1 MSEILCRWINSD
13 LKLSKS
19 VDPKTISADFA
30 NGYLIGEMLHKYQLQ
45 DDFDQFSKGRTANTK
60 LNNYSRI
67 EPTLQLLG
75 VPFDAGFA
83 QALMQEVPGAATRLL
98 YQLYVLLEKK
108 RRAGLTGAI
117 METMQPAA
125 TARLHRMEREV
136 YNERLRTV
144 VKREA
149 DKQLQKISQRY
160 EFRGHEML
168 RRSTRAQREK
178 QQEMQKVDRD
188 MHLKE
193 IEERRLARRKQQE
206 IMVQLQ
212 NTAAQTPTAPTKQ
225 SLRPPER
232 QWRQNRK
239 QKEAQDVRREIARFE
254 RNLKKQLPVESL
266 SSSVPYGFPSEGLWP
281 EEVALTSSE
290 YVLKIR
296 QRLERDAAAREQREK
311 RRRQALVKQLQ
322 AHEEQQE
329 AIRDAQL
336 VARLTRHTKQ
346 ERRVV
351 VQLMQIHQQKEVL
364 RQNRIFR
371 EKQYQE
377 QRLRGFQEA
386 LDQEAALAQ
395 QARLDHA
402 DELCREKEMHDRIAA
417 ERVQARRKKH
427 FDACQDVLGQ
437 MVDLATRVGEFR
449 LLTGNRI
456 PAKLIREWK
465 ELFFHAMPLYEGGA
479 VETPASEPT
488 QEQARETEQL
498 EILNNQDY
506 DEYTSMMGEW
516 VWPGE
521 GGGKEPPPNNCILAH
536 VVTRLKAIVESPMSA
551 SPPSFVLGFTL
562 KACVLGKPFAGK
574 TTCLARINQT
584 HGIHILSVGI
594 LVQEALE
601 AFRTGEVVL
610 GTVLEEL
617 ETFVGCALGVK
628 HPDTFSSQYQP
639 PESRVSSSED
649 CEEVEQDHGKGQDVS
664 GSIESDL
671 LSHHFQQHP
680 TQKKEP
686 KPKLS
691 VRAQQG
697 GAAEKI
703 LRKGKAVPDELLVE
717 IIVEAIRRVPSESG
731 WILDGFPVHL
741 NQAKL
746 LEKAL
751 CGFNPDDGS
760 KKQRNREPNLAV
772 DPNALKETPPPPPVL
787 DVVLLLDV
795 PDDVVLDRAAK
806 QALEQ
811 GGSGPAEEESGTEA
825 DPAAEEEASV
835 KPQRSE
841 KAAPLKPKGLGMSQ
855 VQHRV
860 TAFHGN
866 WPKLEK
872 WYSRRQDILVRVNA
886 EEEPDVVFRKVE
898 SILYQ
903 TMLQQA
909 DGGRQAEA
917 ATAASAPEHPYDRG
931 TGTTELPANPPADVA
946 YVDEPL
952 PKEIPEY
959 LAPHWQNVCTSYVTN
974 IKTVMQ
980 NVRAQRSLIIQ
991 HLYNIREEFIQ
1002 YLKRPDLK
1010 QEFVVQWQQ
1019 EYNSIPQ
1026 DMRFDGDTKAEIH
1039 LRLDELRERL
1049 WDICDQRREEA
1060 RREQAAIEGDS
1071 WIDDHTAMLINH
1083 FAALMQV
1090 ELDRFQDTILLLR
1103 DYYSGMLGQIHPET
1117 VMQFS
1122 HVPMLDV
1129 IEDKGDVQTE
1139 KDGEEKRT
1147 QIIPLISRSPSSIEA
1162 DVKQKGSMDGHP
1174 SEKLLDSIWQTALT
1188 AVNSLVAIE
1197 VQSRKAVE
1205 NEETQQRMEQEH
1217 LQRESQASV
1226 TSHNIKEKKKGSR
1239 KKDVQSPVQEPSPCP
1254 PMEENE
1260 EEMRRRAV
1268 RAQIHQ
1274 EHAMAVD
1281 VEDCRARARLELI
1294 QARALSM
1301 VRDLQLQAQQTYQA
1315 MQDQLSGR
1323 FLAEMTSIDKL
1334 VELVG
1339 KHIESGSQIKYQLV
1353 LEGLDFFMDGEK
1365 RVVDPPAPPPRPPPW
1380 ELPQDSTLTILQLR
1394 ELHTQFYKVAPSG
1407 QLCAVEFSEILR
1419 WLVSLHMGSDA
1430 LPRLWK
1436 CLSEAQILNLVSVM
1450 SQDSELLDWRRFL
1463 LSAAMPWPLPTQAQL
1478 LEVLAQFR
1486 AADPQNTGF
1495 VTEESYLQTELWFP
1509 SERKSPPP
1517 DDPSEPLPYDRLAN
1531 LKKFF
1536 FALFADHTPSPP
1548 RLDYGTVLLY
1558 FAMHPDCEQGWVRAL
1573 SVVTGQPLR
1582 YRPRRAPLLKSVPY
1596 IEEASDSAHPEGE
1609 PEPASSE
1616 EGGTVTIPALLK
1628 VACHG
1633 GPRSSTHNRFCTSW
1647 KKREEYEE
1655 GFRNV
1660 YEELGFG
1667 AEDEVPFSLLSQHPT
1682 LQELM
1687 ESSVQYQ
1694 LPDMHCVLQAQLG
1707 ENESHSQ
1714 FPLS

>member
-1 MSEILCRWINSD
+1 MSEILCRWINSE
-13 LKLSKS
+13 LKLSKC
-19 VDPKTISADFA
+19 VDPKTLSADFA
-30 NGYLIGEMLHKYQLQ
+30 NGYLIGEMLYKYQLQ
-45 DDFDQFSKGRTANTK
+45 DDFDQFSKGRTANAK
-60 LNNYSRI
+60 LNNYTRI

-75 VPFDAGFA
+75 VAFDAGFA

-108 RRAGLTGAI
+108 RRVGLTGAI

-160 EFRGHEML
+160 EFRGHEMF
-168 RRSTRAQREK
+168 RRSTRVQREK

-193 IEERRLARRKQQE
+193 IEERQLTRRKE
-206 IMVQLQ
+206 HELMVQLQ

-232 QWRQNRK
+232 QWRQDRK
-239 QKEAQDVRREIARFE
+239 QKEAQDVQREIARFE
-254 RNLKKQLPVESL
+254 KNLKKQLPVESL
-266 SSSVPYGFPSEGLWP
+266 SSSEGLWP

-311 RRRQALVKQLQ
+311 RRRQALVRQLQ

-329 AIRDAQL
+329 AIRDEQL
-336 VARLTRHTKQ
+336 VARLTRQTKQ
-346 ERRVV
+346 ERRIV
-351 VQLMQIHQQKEVL
+351 VQLMQIHQQKDVL

-377 QRLRGFQEA
+377 QRLRDFQEA
-386 LDQEAALAQ
+386 LDREAALAQ
-395 QARLDHA
+395 QVRLEHT
-402 DELCREKEMHDRIAA
+402 DELRREKEMHDRIAA
-417 ERVQARRKKH
+417 ERAQARHRKH
-427 FDACQDVLGQ
+427 FDACQDILGQ

-456 PAKLIREWK
+456 PAKLMREWK
-465 ELFFHAMPLYEGGA
+465 ELFFHGMPLYEGGA
-479 VETPASEPT
+479 VENPASEPT

-516 VWPGE
+516 VWPGQ
-521 GGGKEPPPNNCILAH
+521 GGSKEPPLNNCILAH
-536 VVTRLKAIVESPMSA
+536 VVTRLQAIIESPKVA
-551 SPPSFVLGFTL
+551 TPPSFVLGFTL

-574 TTCLARINQT
+574 TTCLARISQI
-584 HGIHILSVGI
+584 HGIHILSVSI

-610 GTVLEEL
+610 GTLLEEV
-617 ETFVGCALGVK
+617 E
-628 HPDTFSSQYQP
+628 YQP

-649 CEEVEQDHGKGQDVS
+649 CEEVKNEHGKGQDVTE
-664 GSIESDL
+664 SIESGL
-671 LSHHFQQHP
+671 LSHHSQQHL

-686 KPKLS
+686 KSKLS

-697 GAAEKI
+697 AAAEKI
-703 LRKGKAVPDELLVE
+703 LRKGKAIPDELLVE
-717 IIVEAIRRVPSESG
+717 IIVEAIRRVPSELG

-772 DPNALKETPPPPPVL
+772 DPNTLKEAPPPPPVP

-795 PDDVVLDRAAK
+795 PDDLVLDRAAK
-806 QALEQ
+806 QAFEQ
-811 GGSGPAEEESGTEA
+811 GGSGPAKEESGTEA
-825 DPAAEEEASV
+825 APVAEEEASA
-835 KPQRSE
+835 KPQNSE
-841 KAAPLKPKGLGMSQ
+841 KAAALKPKGLDMSQ
-855 VQHRV
+855 VQRRL

-886 EEEPDVVFRKVE
+886 EEELDVVFKEVE
-898 SILYQ
+898 SILYK

-909 DGGRQAEA
+909 DGAGSQAEDV
-917 ATAASAPEHPYDRG
+917 TAASAPEDPHDRG

-980 NVRAQRSLIIQ
+980 NVRAQRSQIIQ
-991 HLYNIREEFIQ
+991 HLFNIREEFKQ

-1010 QEFVVQWQQ
+1010 QEFVVQWQR
-1019 EYNSIPQ
+1019 EYNNIPR
-1026 DMRFDGDTKAEIH
+1026 DMRSDGETKAEIH
-1039 LRLDELRERL
+1039 LRLDELKERL

-1060 RREQAAIEGDS
+1060 RREQAAIEGDG

-1083 FAALMQV
+1083 YAALMQV

-1103 DYYSGMLGQIHPET
+1103 DYYSGMLGQILPET
-1117 VMQFS
+1117 VVQFS

-1129 IEDKGDVQTE
+1129 TEDKGDVHTE

-1147 QIIPLISRSPSSIEA
+1147 QIIPLISRRPSSTEA
-1162 DVKQKGSMDGHP
+1162 KQKGSMDGHP
-1174 SEKLLDSIWQTALT
+1174 SEKLLDSIWQAALT
-1188 AVNSLVAIE
+1188 AVNSLVAVE
-1197 VQSRKAVE
+1197 VQHRKAAE
-1205 NEETQQRMEQEH
+1205 NEETQQRMEREH
-1217 LQRESQASV
+1217 QQRESQATV

-1239 KKDVQSPVQEPSPCP
+1239 KTDAQSPVQEPSPCP
-1254 PMEENE
+1254 PMEEDE

-1268 RAQIHQ
+1268 RAQIRQ

-1281 VEDCRARARLELI
+1281 VEDCRVRARLELI
-1294 QARALSM
+1294 QARALSV
-1301 VRDLQLQAQQTYQA
+1301 VRDLQLQAQETYQA
-1315 MQDQLSGR
+1315 MRDELSAR

-1339 KHIESGSQIKYQLV
+1339 QHIESGSQIKYQLV
-1353 LEGLDFFMDGEK
+1353 LEGPDFFMDREK

-1394 ELHTQFYKVAPSG
+1394 ELHTQFYKVAPTG

-1419 WLVSLHMGSDA
+1419 WLVSLHMGSDT
-1430 LPRLWK
+1430 LPKLWK
-1436 CLSEAQILNLVSVM
+1436 CLSEAQILNLVSAL

-1463 LSAAMPWPLPTQAQL
+1463 LSAAMPWPVPTQAQL

-1486 AADPQNTGF
+1486 AADPQGTGF

-1509 SERKSPPP
+1509 SERRLPSP

-1536 FALFADHTPSPP
+1536 FTLFADHTLSPP
-1548 RLDYGTVLLY
+1548 RLDYEAVLLY

-1573 SVVTGQPLR
+1573 SVVTGQLLR
-1582 YRPRRAPLLKSVPY
+1582 CRPCRAPLLKVTPSQKQTKVRTQRGLRTVADSHIQINLFSTSFQSYIQIRAGSVNSHAYGSVPRDRQPT
-1596 IEEASDSAHPEGE
+1596 AMLTGLSL
-1609 PEPASSE
+1609 
-1616 EGGTVTIPALLK
+1616 GTVSQQPCL
-1628 VACHG
+1628 
-1633 GPRSSTHNRFCTSW
+1633 RD
-1647 KKREEYEE
+1647 
-1655 GFRNV
+1655 FRKV

-1694 LPDMHCVLQAQLG
+1694 LTMVL
-1707 ENESHSQ
+1707 
-1714 FPLS
+1714 